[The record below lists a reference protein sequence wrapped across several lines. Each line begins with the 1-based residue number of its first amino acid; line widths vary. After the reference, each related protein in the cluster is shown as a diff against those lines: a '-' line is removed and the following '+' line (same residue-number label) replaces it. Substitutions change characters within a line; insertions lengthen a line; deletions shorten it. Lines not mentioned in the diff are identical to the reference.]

1 MTAQTRTWHTA
12 FVVEPARL
20 IAAQPAQ
27 VGISALSM
35 LFTAIFFAAPL
46 RAVAWLPAWLIFG
59 VAGAAALGVEYA
71 FLKGISDRAFV
82 EAHGGR
88 GVWGDVLVYTTGGL
102 LIVAGTTVLLTYA
115 YKLPDL
121 VRPAPAL
128 AALLALLHIVPLA
141 LIGVCSAQLHAAAE
155 RVTIREQRETARTF
169 EDRKREIDLEV
180 YEAEQKALAR
190 QRVRANTS
198 EPTLSAP
205 GTGAAR
211 PTNTSREHLIEQIA
225 RTLSEHPKA
234 NRAELA
240 RSLGIGRTTLY
251 GLISEA
257 QARGLLPRD

>member
-1 MTAQTRTWHTA
+1 VTTTTRTWHTA
-12 FVVEPARL
+12 FIVEPARL

-46 RAVAWLPAWLIFG
+46 RAVPWLHPWLIFG

-88 GVWGDVLVYTTGGL
+88 GVWGDVLVFTTGGL
-102 LIVAGTTVLLTYA
+102 LIVAGATVLLTYA
-115 YKLPDL
+115 YRLP
-121 VRPAPAL
+121 VFVSPAPWL
-128 AALLALLHIVPLA
+128 AFTLALLHIVPLA

-155 RVTIREQRETARTF
+155 RVSISEQRETARTF
-169 EDRKREIDLEV
+169 EEKKREIDLKV
-180 YEAEQKALAR
+180 YAAEQTAMAR
-190 QRVRANTS
+190 QRVRANGAQQA
-198 EPTLSAP
+198 PSAS
-205 GTGAAR
+205 GTGAGRGA
-211 PTNTSREHLIEQIA
+211 NTSREHLLEQIA
-225 RTLSEHPKA
+225 RTLREQPDA

-251 GLISEA
+251 ALIKEA
-257 QARGLLPRD
+257 QARGLLP